1 MTTTKNNE
9 HKKLN
14 FSSEREQSQAC
25 LNSAEHEGLRPK
37 GNVPNLRFPEF
48 QGEWEESTIGEE
60 FDLYSGNTPS
70 RLNKEHFNGAINW
83 ISSGELKEHYI
94 ADTKEKISDE
104 AAKTLKM
111 LPIGT
116 FVIAIYGLEADGVR
130 GTGSITKTEA
140 TISQACMAFISKGK
154 VQNEF
159 LYSWYKKHGNVI
171 GIRYAQG
178 TKQQNLSYDII
189 EKLKIAYPTFQ
200 EQEKLNKFIALL
212 DERIATQNKIIEDL
226 KKLKSAI
233 IEKHY
238 SQVKK
243 RTTCIAD
250 LGEPFSVGSLAK
262 DDLTEI
268 GSPCVIYGE
277 LFTTY
282 GEIIFH
288 IESCTNKTD
297 GMILSKKGDLL
308 FPSSTTVDA
317 MSLIAPSVIN
327 VDGVVLGGDMFGIH
341 ISHNYNSQ
349 YLSYYFNHIAKK
361 QLAKFAKGSTIIHLH
376 YKDIEKAK
384 LLLPSL
390 EEQNRMAKC
399 LVALDKKVSVEQNL
413 LSSLSCQKSY
423 LLQQMFI

>member
-1 MTTTKNNE
+1 MD
-9 HKKLN
+9 
-14 FSSEREQSQAC
+14 
-25 LNSAEHEGLRPK
+25 SAEREGLRPK

-317 MSLIAPSVIN
+317 MSLIAPPVIN

>member
-1 MTTTKNNE
+1 MTTTVNNE
-9 HKKLN
+9 HKKL
-14 FSSEREQSQAC
+14 
-25 LNSAEHEGLRPK
+25 
-37 GNVPNLRFPEF
+37 NVPNLRFPEF
-48 QGEWEESTIGEE
+48 QGEWKESTIGEM

-70 RLNKEHFNGAINW
+70 RLNKEHFKGTVNW

-94 ADTKEKISDE
+94 YSSKEQISEE
-104 AAKTLKM
+104 AAKSIKL
-111 LPIGT
+111 LPVGT
-116 FVIAIYGLEADGVR
+116 FVIAIYGLEAEGVR
-130 GTGSITKTEA
+130 GTGSIIQEPS
-140 TISQACMAFISKGK
+140 TISQACMSFIPKG
-154 VQNEF
+154 VIENEF
-159 LYSWYKKHGNVI
+159 LYSWYKKHGNMI

-178 TKQQNLSYDII
+178 TKQQNLSYDIL
-189 EKLKIAYPTFQ
+189 EKFKIAYPNTK
-200 EQEKLNKFIALL
+200 EQEKLNKFISLL

-243 RTTCIAD
+243 QTTCIAD

-262 DDLTEI
+262 DDLAEI

-288 IESCTNKTD
+288 IESYTNKTD

-327 VDGVVLGGDMFGIH
+327 VDGVILGGDMFGIH
-341 ISHNYNSQ
+341 ISHNYNAQ

-376 YKDIEKAK
+376 YTDIEKAK

-390 EEQNRMAKC
+390 EEQNRMAEC

-413 LSSLSCQKSY
+413 LSSLTCQKSF